1 MVNLLIDHIMLFDD
15 KMEITYK
22 YTQKSPDENQDFLF
36 YTETETILILD
47 KIQPKKKNESFLVEL
62 YY

>member
-1 MVNLLIDHIMLFDD
+1 
-15 KMEITYK
+15 METTYK

-36 YTETETILILD
+36 YTETATILILD